1 VHLALHEEMPEFDLH
16 ISGMNG
22 GVEEVTIAKIMNS
35 CAPCAAWLWAAK
47 NQADRYLRFL
57 FML

>member
-22 GVEEVTIAKIMNS
+22 GVEEVTIAKITNS

-47 NQADRYLRFL
+47 YQAECIDT
-57 FML
+57 